1 MKPRVFISRT
11 IPPKPLGLIESECEV
26 FVWDEDIPPTH
37 SQLFQAVT
45 EVDGIV
51 SMLTERIDNVLLS
64 AASNL
69 KVISNYAVGYDNI
82 DVDSA
87 TERNIP
93 VGNTPDVL
101 TEATADQAFALL
113 MAAARRLMEGV
124 AYVRND
130 QWKTWNPAVYQVG

>member
-1 MKPRVFISRT
+1 M
-11 IPPKPLGLIESECEV
+11 
-26 FVWDEDIPPTH
+26 
-37 SQLFQAVT
+37 QLAT
-45 EVDGIV
+45 
-51 SMLTERIDNVLLS
+51 
-64 AASNL
+64 A
-69 KVISNYAVGYDNI
+69 I

-101 TEATADQAFALL
+101 TEATADQALALL